1 MIREAVKGDEAL
13 IEAYLAQHFAT
24 AMFMRGNLRDFGI
37 GNTEAPYGMR
47 FFIRETAEITGIGG
61 VGNGGAVMLQTS
73 RDPAEM
79 VAHMRA
85 ALPAGFKPTITTGA
99 PEMVAAIIKGFGM
112 VDAPTQMNDTA
123 PLFLLPKAAHIPQDM
138 AGFTLRP
145 STMEDLPLLAAWNH
159 AYSLEVHGCADNE
172 ESRAE
177 TRAAAEYTISRGQ
190 QRLLLHKGEV
200 VAQTSFTAA
209 MQDEVQVGG
218 VYTPS
223 ALRGQGF
230 ARRAVAAHL
239 AEAFDMGA
247 KNAILFSASD
257 SASKAYRAIGFKQI
271 GHYQIVRFGGHT

>member
-13 IEAYLAQHFAT
+13 IEAYLAKHFAT
-24 AMFMRGNLRDFGI
+24 SMFLRGNLRDFGI

-47 FFIRETAEITGIGG
+47 FFIHEKGGIGG
-61 VGNGGAVMLQTS
+61 VGNAGAVMLQTS
-73 RDPAEM
+73 RDSAEM

-85 ALPAGFKPTITTGA
+85 ALPAKFKPTVTTGA
-99 PEMVAAIIKGFGM
+99 PEMVAAIIEGFGM
-112 VDAPTQMNDTA
+112 ANAPMQLNETE
-123 PLFLLPKAAHIPQDM
+123 PLFLLPKAALIPQDM
-138 AGFTLRP
+138 SSFTLRP
-145 STMEDLPLLAAWNH
+145 STKEDLPLLAAWNH
-159 AYSLEVHGCADNE
+159 AYGLEVLGGVDNA

-177 TRAAAEYTISRGQ
+177 THAAAERSITRGH

-200 VAQTSFTAA
+200 VAQTNFNAA
-209 MQDEVQVGG
+209 MPDAVQVGG
-218 VYTPS
+218 VYTSP

-239 AEAFDMGA
+239 AEAFATGA

-271 GHYQIVRFGGHT
+271 GTYQIVLFGGQT

>member
-13 IEAYLAQHFAT
+13 IETYLAKHFTT

-47 FFIRETAEITGIGG
+47 FFIHEKGGIGG
-61 VGNGGAVMLQTS
+61 VGNAGAVMLQTS

-79 VAHMRA
+79 VAHMRT
-85 ALPAGFKPTITTGA
+85 ALPAGFKPTVTTGA
-99 PEMVAAIIKGFGM
+99 PEMVAAIVKGFGM
-112 VDAPTQMNDTA
+112 ANAPTQMNDTE
-123 PLFLLPKAAHIPQDM
+123 PLFLLPKAALVPQDM
-138 AGFTLRP
+138 SGFTLRP
-145 STMEDLPLLAAWNH
+145 ATMEDLPLLAAWNH
-159 AYSLEVHGCADNE
+159 AYSLEVHGCADNV

-177 TRAAAEYTISRGQ
+177 TRATAERTIAHGR

-209 MQDEVQVGG
+209 MPGEVQVGG
-218 VYTPS
+218 VFTPP

-239 AEAFDMGA
+239 AEAFATGA

-257 SASKAYRAIGFKQI
+257 SASKAYRAIGFREI
-271 GHYQIVRFGGHT
+271 GTYQIVRFGGQT